1 MTVQS
6 AGKTL
11 FNVTKR
17 KIGYE
22 RNCLTLEEK
31 KGSEG
36 VESDQFKTIPGQLK
50 DQPCHVV
57 DDPLKRKGHES
68 VGPISAPADCVNL
81 VTLVCLPKTKEVK

>member
-1 MTVQS
+1 MDFDREFFPTFLKVTVQS

-11 FNVTKR
+11 FNVTMR

-68 VGPISAPADCVNL
+68 GANQCTSRLC
-81 VTLVCLPKTKEVK
+81 